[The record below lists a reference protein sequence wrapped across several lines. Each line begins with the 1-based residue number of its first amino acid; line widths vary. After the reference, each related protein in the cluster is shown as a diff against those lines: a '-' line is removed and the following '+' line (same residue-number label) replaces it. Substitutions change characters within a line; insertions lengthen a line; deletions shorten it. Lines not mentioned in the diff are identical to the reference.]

1 MSPHIFWSLLMMAF
15 VSGALMPVQ
24 AGINGLLAKEVSSV
38 LNAATLSFLV
48 GTLALMFLVLTLQ
61 RESVSVEALKGL
73 QWWHWAGGL
82 MGAFFVF
89 TAAFVAP
96 RIGALLFM
104 ALVLLGQ
111 LSSAVFLDHH
121 GWIGYKEIPINLG
134 KIAGLL
140 LILSGIWV
148 IRRS

>member
-1 MSPHIFWSLLMMAF
+1 MSPQIYWSLLAMAF
-15 VSGALMPVQ
+15 VSGALMPLQ
-24 AGINGLLAKEVSSV
+24 AGINGLLAKEASSV
-38 LNAATLSFLV
+38 LNAATISFLV
-48 GTLALMFLVLTLQ
+48 GTFALLALALFQ
-61 RESVSVEALKGL
+61 RDSVSFETLKGL
-73 QWWHWAGGL
+73 HWWHWAGGL
-82 MGAFFVF
+82 LGAFFVF

-111 LSSAVFLDHH
+111 LSSAVFLDHQ
-121 GWIGYKEIPINLG
+121 GWVGYKEIPINLG

>member
-1 MSPHIFWSLLMMAF
+1 MSPQIYWSLLVMAF
-15 VSGALMPVQ
+15 ISGALMPLQ

-38 LNAATLSFLV
+38 LNAATISFLV
-48 GTLALMFLVLTLQ
+48 GAAALLILALWQ
-61 RESVSVEALKGL
+61 RDAVSIGSLKGL
-73 QWWHWAGGL
+73 HWWHWAGGL
-82 MGAFFVF
+82 LGAFFVF

-111 LSSAVFLDHH
+111 LSSAVFLDHQ
-121 GWIGYKEIPINLG
+121 GWVGFKEMPINLG

>member
-1 MSPHIFWSLLMMAF
+1 MSPQVYWSLLAMAL
-15 VSGALMPVQ
+15 VSGALMPLQ

-38 LNAATLSFLV
+38 LNAATISFLV
-48 GTLALMFLVLTLQ
+48 GTLALLILALAQ
-61 RESVSVEALKGL
+61 RDGVSIATLKGL
-73 QWWHWAGGL
+73 HWWHWAGGL

-111 LSSAVFLDHH
+111 LASAIFLDNQ
-121 GWIGYKEIPINLG
+121 GWVGYKAAQINLG
-134 KIAGLL
+134 KIAGLM
-140 LILSGIWV
+140 LILGGVWM

>member
-1 MSPHIFWSLLMMAF
+1 MSPQFYWLLLAMAF

-24 AGINGLLAKEVSSV
+24 AGINGLLSKEVSSV
-38 LNAATLSFLV
+38 LNAATISFSV
-48 GTLALMFLVLTLQ
+48 GAIALLFLAFIQ
-61 RESVSVEALKGL
+61 RDAVSFETFKGL
-73 QWWHWAGGL
+73 HWWHWAGGL
-82 MGAFFVF
+82 LGAFFVF

-104 ALVLLGQ
+104 ALVILGQ
-111 LSSAVFLDHH
+111 LSSAVFLDNQ
-121 GWIGYKEIPINLG
+121 GWIGYKEIPISLG
-134 KIAGLL
+134 KIAGLV

>member
-1 MSPHIFWSLLMMAF
+1 MSTQFYWLLLAMAF
-15 VSGALMPVQ
+15 VSGAFMPLQ

-38 LNAATLSFLV
+38 LNAATISFSV
-48 GTLALMFLVLTLQ
+48 GAVALLALALLQ
-61 RESVSVEALKGL
+61 RDTVSIETFKGL

-111 LSSAVFLDHH
+111 LSSAIFFDHQ
-121 GWIGYKEIPINLG
+121 GWMGYKELPINFG

-140 LILSGIWV
+140 LVLAGVWV

>member
-1 MSPHIFWSLLMMAF
+1 MTPQIYWSLLAMAF
-15 VSGALMPVQ
+15 VSGALMPLQ
-24 AGINGLLAKEVSSV
+24 AGINGLLAREVSGV
-38 LNAATLSFLV
+38 LNAATISFLV
-48 GTLALMFLVLTLQ
+48 GTVALLILVLWQ
-61 RESVSVEALKGL
+61 RDTVSLSNLKSL

-104 ALVLLGQ
+104 VLILAGQ
-111 LSSAVFLDHH
+111 LSSAIFLDHQ
-121 GWIGYKEIPINLG
+121 GWVGYKEMPINIG
-134 KIAGLL
+134 KIIGLL
-140 LILSGIWV
+140 LILSGVWV

>member
-1 MSPHIFWSLLMMAF
+1 MSPHIYWSLLAMAF
-15 VSGALMPVQ
+15 ISGALMPLQ
-24 AGINGLLAKEVSSV
+24 AGINGLLAREVSSV
-38 LNAATLSFLV
+38 LNAATISFLV
-48 GTLALMFLVLTLQ
+48 GTIALLILVLWQ
-61 RESVSVEALKGL
+61 REAVSLSSFKSL

-104 ALVLLGQ
+104 ALVLAGQ
-111 LSSAVFLDHH
+111 LSSAILLDHQ
-121 GWIGYKEIPINLG
+121 GWAGYKEIPINLG

-140 LILSGIWV
+140 LILSGVWV

>member
-1 MSPHIFWSLLMMAF
+1 MSAYLYWSLLAMAF
-15 VSGALMPVQ
+15 FSGALMPLQ

-38 LNAATLSFLV
+38 LNAATVSFLV
-48 GTLALMFLVLTLQ
+48 GAAALLTLALIKRDL
-61 RESVSVEALKGL
+61 VSVHSLQNL

-82 MGAFFVF
+82 LGAYFVF

-104 ALVLLGQ
+104 TLVLLGQ
-111 LSSAVFLDHH
+111 LSSAVFLDHQ
-121 GWIGYKEIPINLG
+121 GWIGYRTAPINLG
-134 KIAGLL
+134 KITGLA
-140 LILSGIWV
+140 LILGGIWI

>member
-1 MSPHIFWSLLMMAF
+1 MSPHVYWALLAMAL
-15 VSGALMPVQ
+15 VSGALMPLQ

-38 LNAATLSFLV
+38 LNAATISFLV
-48 GTLALMFLVLTLQ
+48 GTSALLVLALIQ
-61 RESVSVEALKGL
+61 RDGVSVATFKNLH
-73 QWWHWAGGL
+73 WWHWAGGL

-111 LSSAVFLDHH
+111 LSSAVFFDHQ
-121 GWIGYKEIPINLG
+121 GWVGFKEVPINLG

-140 LILSGIWV
+140 LILGGVWV

>member
-1 MSPHIFWSLLMMAF
+1 MSPQVYWSLLAMAL
-15 VSGALMPVQ
+15 VSGALMPLQ

-38 LNAATLSFLV
+38 LNAATISFLV
-48 GTLALMFLVLTLQ
+48 GTLALLILALVQ
-61 RESVSVEALKGL
+61 RDGVSIATLKGL
-73 QWWHWAGGL
+73 HWWHWAGGL

-89 TAAFVAP
+89 TEAFVAP

-111 LSSAVFLDHH
+111 LASAIFLDNQ
-121 GWIGYKEIPINLG
+121 GWVGYKAAQINLG

-140 LILSGIWV
+140 LILGGVWM

>member
-1 MSPHIFWSLLMMAF
+1 MSPHIYWSLLAMAF
-15 VSGALMPVQ
+15 ISGALMPLQ
-24 AGINGLLAKEVSSV
+24 AGINGLLAREVSSV
-38 LNAATLSFLV
+38 LNAATISFLV
-48 GTLALMFLVLTLQ
+48 GTIALLILVLWQ
-61 RESVSVEALKGL
+61 REAVSLSSLKSL

-104 ALVLLGQ
+104 VLVLAGQ
-111 LSSAVFLDHH
+111 LSSAILLDHQ
-121 GWIGYKEIPINLG
+121 GWAGYKEMPINLG

-140 LILSGIWV
+140 LILSGVWV

>member
-1 MSPHIFWSLLMMAF
+1 MSPQIYWSFLAMAF
-15 VSGALMPVQ
+15 VSGALMPLQ

-38 LNAATLSFLV
+38 LNAATISFLV
-48 GTLALMFLVLTLQ
+48 GTLALLALALFQ
-61 RESVSVEALKGL
+61 RDSVSFETLKGL
-73 QWWHWAGGL
+73 HWWHWAGGL
-82 MGAFFVF
+82 LGAFFVF

-111 LSSAVFLDHH
+111 LSSAVFLDHQ
-121 GWIGYKEIPINLG
+121 GWVGYKEIPINLG
-134 KIAGLL
+134 KVAGLL

>member
-1 MSPHIFWSLLMMAF
+1 MSPQIYWSLLAMAL
-15 VSGALMPVQ
+15 VSGALMPMQ
-24 AGINGLLAKEVSSV
+24 AGINGLLAKEVCSA
-38 LNAATLSFLV
+38 LNAATISFSV
-48 GTLALMFLVLTLQ
+48 GTLALLILALIQ
-61 RESVSVEALKGL
+61 RDSVSFDTLKGL
-73 QWWHWAGGL
+73 HWWHWAGGL

-111 LSSAVFLDHH
+111 LGSAVFLDHQ

-134 KIAGLL
+134 KIAGLM
-140 LILSGIWV
+140 LILGGVWV